1 MENSNPPSLDNNN
14 NSAALSSSSGSNG
27 LSRVVVLRWGHRV
40 QRDVR
45 LTTHVALT
53 ARALGAS
60 GFILADTV
68 DRHIEE
74 TISKITQTWGG
85 GFKFEMSIPWK
96 SAIRDWKS
104 QGGIVVHLT
113 AYGENI
119 QTSDVLNRIKAQNKD
134 VMLLVGSQK
143 VPGEFYSSEIS
154 DFNVAVGNQP
164 HSECSALALFLDRY
178 FVGQELGRPFEKA
191 KISIIPKERGK
202 EIKTNNIE
210 F

>member
-1 MENSNPPSLDNNN
+1 MENSNSLPVNNN
-14 NSAALSSSSGSNG
+14 NSGSSGFP
-27 LSRVVVLRWGHRV
+27 RVVVLRWGHRV

-60 GFILADTV
+60 GFILADTS

-74 TISKITQTWGG
+74 TIAKITQTWGG
-85 GFKFEMSIPWK
+85 GFKFEMAVPWK
-96 SAIRDWKS
+96 SVIRDWKN
-104 QGGIVVHLT
+104 QGGIIVHLT

-119 QTSDVLNRIKAQNKD
+119 QTSDVLNRIKAQNKE

-143 VPGEFYSSEIS
+143 VPGEFYSPEIS

-178 FVGQELGRPFEKA
+178 FGGQELDRPFEKA